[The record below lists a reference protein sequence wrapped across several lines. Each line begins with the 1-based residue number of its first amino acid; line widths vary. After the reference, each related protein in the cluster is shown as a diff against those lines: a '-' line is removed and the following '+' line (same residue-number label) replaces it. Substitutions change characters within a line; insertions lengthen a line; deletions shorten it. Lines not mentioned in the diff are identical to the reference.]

1 MLLGN
6 SRLLPPQ
13 GQLCSG
19 DFHCLQLAYTV
30 LVTPWFFA
38 SQARRMLRELEG
50 DMIALRTFKN
60 QTHAELEALTKQNTH
75 LQATLAATRGA
86 AGGAATG
93 SAGLGAAGSAM
104 HGLTANGNSVL
115 GGMGDVASLPALQ
128 QQLQQLGTGGALV
141 ELRQVNPGVYQK
153 VERLEQQINAAISGA
168 VARNMALEA
177 KVATL
182 QREKQTLM
190 EAARQATVLAGQ
202 VASKRVS

>member
-1 MLLGN
+1 
-6 SRLLPPQ
+6 
-13 GQLCSG
+13 
-19 DFHCLQLAYTV
+19 
-30 LVTPWFFA
+30 
-38 SQARRMLRELEG
+38 MLRELEG

-60 QTHAELEALTKQNTH
+60 QTHAELEALTKQNTQ
-75 LQATLAATRGA
+75 LQATLAATKGA

-104 HGLTANGNSVL
+104 QGLAANGGSAL

-141 ELRQVNPGVYQK
+141 ELRQANPGVYQK

-182 QREKQTLM
+182 QREKQALM